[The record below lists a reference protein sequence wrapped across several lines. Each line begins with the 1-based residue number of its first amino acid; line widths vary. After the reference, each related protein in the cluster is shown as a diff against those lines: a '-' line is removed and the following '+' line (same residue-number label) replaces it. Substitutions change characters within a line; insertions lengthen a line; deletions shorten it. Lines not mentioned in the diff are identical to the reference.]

1 MKGYREIKT
10 SSDPIVLM
18 IKKEVSAHIV
28 VIKIKELND
37 HIVVG
42 VTKMKEASDL
52 IVAINMKGANG
63 RSVDPTKILTSLVEE
78 KAIYLV
84 TKSLSSTVMILTC
97 QDPLE
102 EETSKD
108 RVTTITVTISY
119 LADKIE
125 VGMRDHSILA
135 NIL

>member
-10 SSDPIVLM
+10 RSDPIVLM